1 MPDGHDDAPPL
12 CSIVFSVYNEA
23 LNLPTLYER
32 LVAAVDGE
40 PMRWEFLFVD
50 DGSQDGSFE
59 ILQELNARDSRVKVL
74 RFSRNFGSHET
85 AVAGL
90 REAAGD
96 CAVLMASDL
105 QDPPEL
111 IPDLVRP
118 WREGYQV
125 VWAKRTGRKDPFLRR
140 LQARAYYALIRRLAV
155 PDYPAGG
162 TGSFC
167 LIGRPVIDALN
178 LLEERNRLTF
188 ELILWCGY
196 ASTEVPYQRPARFRG
211 VQKWTF
217 SRNLKAGIDGLLAL
231 SFAPIRWIMAFGLMV
246 AGLSF
251 LGGLYVLAY
260 ALFSGFHA
268 LGWPS
273 LMVSMLFLGGTQLV
287 CIGFLGEY
295 LWRILQECRRRPLYL
310 IRDRIGEFSQADS
323 VPRKSVRN
331 GALQETGHEHPALS

>member
-1 MPDGHDDAPPL
+1 MSDGLADDLPL
-12 CSIVFSVYNEA
+12 CSIILSVYNEA

-32 LVAAVDGE
+32 LASAVAGE

-74 RFSRNFGSHET
+74 RFSRNFGAHET
-85 AVAGL
+85 TAAGL
-90 REAAGD
+90 HEAAGD
-96 CAVLMASDL
+96 CAIIMSSDL

-111 IPDLVRP
+111 IPELLRR
-118 WREGYQV
+118 WREGYHV
-125 VWAKRTGRKDPFLRR
+125 VWAKRTGRKDPFFRS
-140 LQARAYYALIRRLAV
+140 LQSRVYYAIIRHLAV
-155 PDYPAGG
+155 PGYPAGG

-167 LIGRPVIDALN
+167 LIDRPVMDALN

-196 ASTEVPYQRPARFRG
+196 TSAEVPYVRPPRFKG

-217 SRNLKAGIDGLLAL
+217 WRNLKAGIDGLLAL
-231 SFAPIRWIMAFGLMV
+231 SFAPIRWIMAFGLLV
-246 AGLSF
+246 AASSF

-260 ALFSGFHA
+260 ALLFGFHA

-273 LMVSMLFLGGTQLV
+273 LMVSVLFLGGTQLV

-310 IRDRIGEFSQADS
+310 IRDRIGEFVHAAAA
-323 VPRKSVRN
+323 PRNAIRDR
-331 GALQETGHEHPALS
+331 ALLEAGHEHPALS